1 MIEIEREDHITVIK
15 LNNPPVNAVCRELLD
30 ELDEKLDEV
39 KDDESRAVIMT
50 GKGKAF
56 VGGADIK
63 QMKEMDPKEAREFS
77 QKGQSVL
84 NRIENFPKPV
94 IAAVNGFALGGG
106 TEIAMSCDF
115 IIASEKAQFGQPEVG
130 LGLIPGFGGT
140 QRLARLIGMGPAK
153 ELIFTGK
160 NIDAEEAKRLGLA
173 NHVVEADELMDFSFE
188 IAEEICSNA
197 PLALEYAKSS
207 MNKGIEVSLDEGLKI
222 ESEQFE
228 RCFKTE
234 DHEKGLEAFIEKR
247 EADFTGE

>member
-1 MIEIEREDHITVIK
+1 MIEIEKEDYITVIR

-30 ELDEKLDEV
+30 ELDEKLDKVEN
-39 KDDESRAVIMT
+39 DESRAVIMT
-50 GKGKAF
+50 GEGKAF

-63 QMKEMDPKEAREFS
+63 EMKGMDPKEAREFS
-77 QKGQSVL
+77 QKGQSVF
-84 NRIENFPKPV
+84 NRIENFSKPV

-106 TEIAMSCDF
+106 TEIAISCDF

-140 QRLARLIGMGPAK
+140 QRLARLIGMSPAK

-160 NIDAEEAKRLGLA
+160 KIDAEEAKRVGLA

-188 IAEEICSNA
+188 IAEDISSNA
-197 PLALEYAKSS
+197 PLAVEYAKSS
-207 MNKGIEVSLDEGLKI
+207 MNEGIEVSLDEGLKI
-222 ESEQFE
+222 ESREFE

-234 DHEKGLEAFIEKR
+234 DHEEGLEAFIEKR

>member
-1 MIEIEREDHITVIK
+1 MIEIERKDDITIIK
-15 LNNPPVNAVCRELLD
+15 LNNPPVNAVCTELLD

-63 QMKEMDPKEAREFS
+63 EMKGMSPKEAKDFS

-84 NRIENFPKPV
+84 NRVEDFPKPV

-130 LGLIPGFGGT
+130 LGIIPGFGGT

-160 NIDAEEAKRLGLA
+160 KIDAEEAEKLGLA
-173 NHVVEADELMDFSFE
+173 NHVVEADELMDFCRE
-188 IAEEICSNA
+188 IAEEISSNG
-197 PLALEYAKSS
+197 PLAVRYAKSS
-207 MNKGIEVSLDEGLKI
+207 MNEGIKVPLDEGLNI

-228 RCFKTE
+228 RCFETE
-234 DHEKGLEAFIEKR
+234 DHEEGLEAFIEKR
-247 EADFTGE
+247 EAEFKGE

>member
-1 MIEIEREDHITVIK
+1 MIEIERKEDVTIIK
-15 LNNPPVNAVCRELLD
+15 LDNPPVNAICTELLD
-30 ELDEKLDEV
+30 ELDEKLNEV
-39 KDDESRAVIMT
+39 ENDESRVAIVT

-63 QMKEMDPKEAREFS
+63 EMKDMDPGEAREFS
-77 QKGQSVL
+77 QKGQSIL
-84 NRIENFPKPV
+84 NRIENLSKPV

-106 TEIAMSCDF
+106 TEVAMSCDF
-115 IIASEKAQFGQPEVG
+115 IIASEKAKFGQPEVG

-140 QRLARLIGMGPAK
+140 QRLSRLIGMGPAK

-173 NHVVEADELMDFSFE
+173 NHVVEADELMDFSLE
-188 IAEEICSNA
+188 IAQEISSNA
-197 PLALEYAKSS
+197 PLALQYAKSS
-207 MNKGIEVSLDEGLKI
+207 MNEGYEVPLDEGLKI

-234 DHEKGLEAFIEKR
+234 DQKEGCEAFIEKR
-247 EADFTGE
+247 EPEFKGE

>member
-1 MIEIEREDHITVIK
+1 MIEIERKDHVTIIE
-15 LNNPPVNAVCRELLD
+15 LNNPPVNAVCNELLD
-30 ELDEKLDEV
+30 ELDEKLDKVEN
-39 KDDESRAVIMT
+39 DESRAVIMT

-63 QMKEMDPKEAREFS
+63 EMKGMGPKEAKEFS
-77 QKGQSVL
+77 QKGQSVF

-160 NIDAEEAKRLGLA
+160 RIDAEEAERLGLA
-173 NHVVEADELMDFSFE
+173 NHVVEADELMDFSHE
-188 IAEEICSNA
+188 IAEEISSNG
-197 PLALEYAKSS
+197 PLAVRYAKSS
-207 MNKGIEVSLDEGLKI
+207 MNEGIKVPLDEGLKI
-222 ESEQFE
+222 ESKQFK

-234 DHEKGLEAFIEKR
+234 DHEEGLDAFIEKR
-247 EADFTGE
+247 EPEFKGE

>member
-1 MIEIEREDHITVIK
+1 MIEIEREGDITIIK
-15 LNNPPVNAVCRELLD
+15 LDNPPVNAVCTELLD

-39 KDDESRAVIMT
+39 KNDDSRAVIMT

-63 QMKEMDPKEAREFS
+63 EMKEMDPKEANQFS

-84 NRIENFPKPV
+84 NWIENLPKPI

-106 TEIAMSCDF
+106 SELAMSCDF
-115 IIASEKAQFGQPEVG
+115 IIASEKAKFGQPEVG

-160 NIDAEEAKRLGLA
+160 QIGAEEAERLGLV
-173 NHVVEADELMDFSFE
+173 NHVVEADELMDFCRE
-188 IAEEICSNA
+188 IAEEISSNG
-197 PLALEYAKSS
+197 PLAVRYAKLS
-207 MNKGIEVSLDEGLKI
+207 MNDGIKVPLDEGLKI

-228 RCFKTE
+228 RCFETE
-234 DHEKGLEAFIEKR
+234 DQEEGLEAFIEKR
-247 EADFTGE
+247 EAKFKGE